1 MVLNTPYL
9 PYNKNNI
16 QALEGNLGSNKKPY
30 LGG

>member
-16 QALEGNLGSNKKPY
+16 QAPEDNPGSNNWTIE
-30 LGG
+30 G